1 MTLASVAASAP
12 SARTSRSSI
21 PSRSSLPFPTAPTRV
36 SMAATSRA
44 VVRCSEATSRRVSGA
59 VVSPAVPRAGRGFQP
74 AAAAC
79 FRRPCRLTP
88 IRRAI
93 AVAASRVSS

>member
-1 MTLASVAASAP
+1 MASVAASAP

-21 PSRSSLPFPTAPTRV
+21 PSPAVPTRV

-59 VVSPAVPRAGRGFQP
+59 VVSPAVPRTGRGFQP